1 LEEEKGALR
10 GGKMCEK
17 SNKQKMMIFSGNAN
31 QELAKEIAQ
40 ELGVKLGDAEVKKF
54 SDGEIFL
61 NIGESVRGADVYIVQ
76 PTSGPVND
84 NLMELLIMIDAMRR
98 ASARRITAVIPY
110 YGYARQERKSKPRDP
125 ISAKLV
131 ANLITAAGARRVLT
145 MDLHAK
151 AIQGFFDIPVD
162 HLVGAPIIADYI
174 NAKEY
179 VNPVVVAPDLGG
191 VTRARDLAY
200 RIGTDIAIID
210 KRRPKANVAEVMN
223 VLGEIEGRTC
233 IMLDDMIDTAGTITK
248 GAQALLD
255 RGAKEIIACCTHAIL
270 SGPAYERLEESVL
283 SEIIVTNT
291 IHIDEDKILDKMT
304 VLSVAPLFAKAIERI
319 TSDESISVLFTAKP
333 KLRSED

>member
-1 LEEEKGALR
+1 
-10 GGKMCEK
+10 MCET
-17 SNKQKMMIFSGNAN
+17 SNKQKLMIFTGNSN
-31 QELAKEIAQ
+31 PELAKEIAQ
-40 ELGVKLGDAEVKKF
+40 NLGARLGIAEVKKF

-76 PTSGPVND
+76 PTSRPVND

-110 YGYARQERKSKPRDP
+110 YGYARQERKSKSRDP

-174 NAKEY
+174 CDRDY

-210 KRRPKANVAEVMN
+210 KRRPKENVAEIMN

-248 GAQALLD
+248 GAEALME
-255 RGAKEIIACCTHAIL
+255 RGAKEVIACCTHPIL
-270 SGPAYERLEESVL
+270 SGPAFERLEKSVI
-283 SEIIVTNT
+283 SEVIVTNT
-291 IHIDEDKILDKMT
+291 IHIEEEDLLDKMT
-304 VLSVAPLFAKAIERI
+304 VLSVAPLFAKAIDRI
-319 TSDESISVLFTAKP
+319 AGDESISVLFTAKP
-333 KLRSED
+333 KLKSED